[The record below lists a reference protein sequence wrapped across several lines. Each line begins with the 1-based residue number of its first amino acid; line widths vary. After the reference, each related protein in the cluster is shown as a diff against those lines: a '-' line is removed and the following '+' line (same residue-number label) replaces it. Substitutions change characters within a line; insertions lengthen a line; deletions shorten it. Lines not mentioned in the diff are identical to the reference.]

1 MAVPE
6 CAAAEPNV
14 AAVTSPRA
22 TIQICTYNRAQL
34 LGRVLDACFT
44 QTAPSRAFEIVL
56 VNDGSRDET
65 PQVIE
70 AARARATCAFTVV
83 DQANAGLAKAR
94 NAGIA
99 RARGERLIFI
109 DDDVL
114 PTPPFVAEHLRSHDR
129 APDAIV
135 RGGVINTRSFDD
147 LPPPIWSIA
156 NYSGNFFWTTN
167 VSVARTRLDAVGTFT
182 ESFREYGWEDIELG
196 LRLRFAG
203 TRSLLN
209 PRALAYHYKP
219 EPRARDVSR
228 MIAQARAQAR
238 TAREL
243 YRLHPHW
250 RVVLATGD
258 HPVAIAANAVA
269 RRLMPPG
276 RLARRIAERE
286 PDRVL
291 SPLERAAAR
300 ALARDAY
307 YDELSAARAAA
318 D

>member
-1 MAVPE
+1 M
-6 CAAAEPNV
+6 
-14 AAVTSPRA
+14 RA
-22 TIQICTYNRAQL
+22 TIQLCTYNRAAL
-34 LGRVLDACFT
+34 LGRVLDACFE
-44 QTAPSRAFEIVL
+44 QTLPFDAYEVVL

-65 PQVIE
+65 PAVIE
-70 AARARATCAFTVV
+70 RARGRATCAFTVI
-83 DQANAGLAKAR
+83 DQPNAGLARAR

-99 RARGERLIFI
+99 RSRGERIAFI

-114 PTPPFVAEHLRSHDR
+114 VSPAFLAEHLKT
-129 APDAIV
+129 AQKEPDAIV
-135 RGGVINTRSFDD
+135 RGGVINTDSFDL
-147 LPPPIWSIA
+147 LPAPAWSIA

-167 VSVARTRLDAVGTFT
+167 VSVSRARLEQVGPFT
-182 ESFREYGWEDIELG
+182 ETFREYGWEDIELG

-203 TRSLLN
+203 TRSLFN

-219 EPRARDVSR
+219 PPRARNVNG

-258 HPVAIAANAVA
+258 HPAVLTA
-269 RRLMPPG
+269 QRALRVLRPQG
-276 RLARRIAERE
+276 RLERVVGERE
-286 PDRVL
+286 SDRVL
-291 SPLERAAAR
+291 TPRERAAAR

-307 YDELSAARAAA
+307 FDELASGRTRA

>member
-1 MAVPE
+1 MV
-6 CAAAEPNV
+6 
-14 AAVTSPRA
+14 SLRA
-22 TIQICTYNRAQL
+22 TIQICTYNRAHL
-34 LGRVLDACFT
+34 LGRVLDACFE
-44 QTAPSRAFEIVL
+44 QTAPFDSYEVVL

-83 DQANAGLAKAR
+83 DQANAGLARAR

-99 RARGERLIFI
+99 RARGERIIFI

-114 PTPPFVAEHLRSHDR
+114 PSPPFVSEHVRSHDR

-135 RGGVINTRSFDD
+135 RGGVINTESFDA
-147 LPPPIWSIA
+147 LPPPIWTIA

-167 VSVARTRLDAVGTFT
+167 VSVSRARLDAVGHFT

-203 TRSLLN
+203 TPSLLN

-219 EPRARDVSR
+219 AARARNAGS

-243 YRLHPHW
+243 YRIHPHW

-258 HPVAIAANAVA
+258 HPIAFALHALT
-269 RRLMPPG
+269 RRLLPPE
-276 RLARRIAERE
+276 RRAT
-286 PDRVL
+286 
-291 SPLERAAAR
+291 
-300 ALARDAY
+300 RDAY
-307 YDELSAARAAA
+307 YDELAAARAAG